1 MVVVPR
7 TKLFHRRIL
16 PMMTNEQVLE
26 KMDEDFLLRDTPETT
41 RKTYLTALKRFSK
54 FAGKEDR
61 LADLNEK
68 DLRAFLLHLRKECK
82 LQGTSINTYNAGCKF
97 FLEVVLDTIINRK
110 QVPNVRAYHRQPVYF
125 RVEQLMQFFAHLNE
139 IVVFV
144 FFLVLYGT
152 GMRTFELK
160 NMKCSDIETD
170 SLSGTRFVR
179 IPHGKRNKERMVILP
194 EVCYQALR
202 HYWSENRPETPE
214 KWMFPAKTILGS
226 SKCTVSTNDFKTC
239 LKNSRLSS
247 EFHPHSLRNSFSCHF
262 MQNNHNGILT
272 LQHLLG
278 HASLATTEKYLPL
291 RYVDSSNTR
300 SPSEVCDLLWAQYKV
315 RHVDTSTL

>member
-1 MVVVPR
+1 
-7 TKLFHRRIL
+7 
-16 PMMTNEQVLE
+16 MMTNEQVLE

-110 QVPNVRAYHRQPVYF
+110 QVPNVRAYHKQPVYF

-226 SKCTVSTNDFKTC
+226 SKCTVSTK
-239 LKNSRLSS
+239 
-247 EFHPHSLRNSFSCHF
+247 
-262 MQNNHNGILT
+262 
-272 LQHLLG
+272 
-278 HASLATTEKYLPL
+278 
-291 RYVDSSNTR
+291 
-300 SPSEVCDLLWAQYKV
+300 
-315 RHVDTSTL
+315 

>member
-1 MVVVPR
+1 MVVVLR

-16 PMMTNEQVLE
+16 PMMTNEQVLQ
-26 KMDEDFLLRDTPETT
+26 KMEEDFLLRDTPETT

-54 FAGKEDR
+54 FVGKEDS

-68 DLRAFLLHLRKECK
+68 DLRAF
-82 LQGTSINTYNAGCKF
+82 
-97 FLEVVLDTIINRK
+97 
-110 QVPNVRAYHRQPVYF
+110 
-125 RVEQLMQFFAHLNE
+125 RVELLLQFFAHLNE

-144 FFLVLYGT
+144 FFFVLYGT

-179 IPHGKRNKERMVILP
+179 ISHGKRNKERMVILP

-202 HYWSENRPETPE
+202 YYWSENRPETPD

-247 EFHPHSLRNSFSCHF
+247 KFHPHSLRNSFSCHF
-262 MQNNHNGILT
+262 IQNNHNGILT

-278 HASLATTEKYLPL
+278 HASLASTEKYLPL

-300 SPSEVCDLLWAQYKV
+300 SPSEVCDLLWAEYKA
-315 RHVDTSTL
+315 RHVDTKTF